1 MIAIYCAVRDL
12 ERRLERSVPEERE
25 PFTVRAWDEFES
37 TAPRADCSVVLITW
51 LPGASETESLATFKR
66 HHPQHPVVLVTRGDM
81 TNARA
86 LAGMTVED
94 VVWLQDVERDLPAAV
109 GRTCVLSQS
118 RTLADALSQGR
129 HLPPRLR
136 QALLLAISAPRPVRT
151 VSGLAAAVGCDR
163 RTLWHHWNAAC
174 PGPLRVQDFLHWV
187 LLMRA
192 LGGKTR
198 DRSWA
203 SVAEEVGM
211 HPDSLGRLARQ
222 LTGLGLRDLDT
233 GRQATVADL
242 FRTRVLGQV
251 LAGEPD
257 KLMFIGQN
265 AVERERGNGKIGG
278 RSQRVHARQSVTTK
292 PAGKSD
298 DLAS

>member
-1 MIAIYCAVRDL
+1 M
-12 ERRLERSVPEERE
+12 PEERE
-25 PFTVRAWDEFES
+25 ALTVRAWEEFES

-66 HHPQHPVVLVTRGDM
+66 HHPEHPVVLVTRGDI

-86 LAGMTVED
+86 LAGMAVED
-94 VVWLQDVERDLPAAV
+94 VVWLQAVERDLP
-109 GRTCVLSQS
+109 
-118 RTLADALSQGR
+118 
-129 HLPPRLR
+129 
-136 QALLLAISAPRPVRT
+136 
-151 VSGLAAAVGCDR
+151 AAVGCDR

-174 PGPLRVQDFLHWV
+174 PGPLRLQDFLHWV

-203 SVAEEVGM
+203 TVAEEVGM
-211 HPDSLGRLARQ
+211 HPDTLGRLARQ
-222 LTGLGLRDLDT
+222 LAGLGLRELDA

-251 LAGEPD
+251 LGGESD

-265 AVERERGNGKIGG
+265 AVERKRADG
-278 RSQRVHARQSVTTK
+278 
-292 PAGKSD
+292 
-298 DLAS
+298 